1 MKFQILRFPRYLDEI
16 FCPTMIFEDKI
27 DFLKRVQ
34 PAYLLDNYGW
44 KFNFVSKHQLLYF
57 GLQLD
62 LYSTLEIPLKDQ
74 V

>member
-1 MKFQILRFPRYLDEI
+1 MKFQILRFPHYLDEI

-57 GLQLD
+57 WDSEKLWDDPDWLIG
-62 LYSTLEIPLKDQ
+62 I
-74 V
+74 